1 MEEELMRRFLQ
12 MLPCLVLFLLIN
24 QAASGDDASWS
35 IFRGNPALTG
45 VAEGK
50 LPDKPQLLW
59 SVKIGDSVKSSPV
72 IGNGAVFIGSDSNI
86 CALSLESGSNI
97 WQVCIIDDTIE
108 APPLLDGNRIYVGTA
123 TKGRLYC
130 FDAADGKSNWMY
142 QTGGK
147 IAGSAN
153 SFLSPDGKGRRIL
166 VGSYDNTLHCVDAAD
181 GKPIWTFK
189 TSNFIN
195 GAPAVADGKVAFGGC
210 DAMIHFVSVADG
222 IELTNVVVYS
232 PVAASPTLA
241 GGYAYVGTYGNKVV
255 CVSPTQTNTVWEYG
269 RTNNGAAFFSS
280 PAVYKDKV
288 IIGGR
293 DMNLH
298 CINRKNGEMLWTF
311 ATRGT
316 VDSCPVVCRKRVIVG
331 SSDGRLYMV
340 NLSDGSGVW
349 SYEIGA
355 PLTSSPAVAGGMI
368 VIGSDD
374 GKLYAFGKK

>member
-1 MEEELMRRFLQ
+1 MEKRLMRLVIHRLFF
-12 MLPCLVLFLLIN
+12 LVLCLLAG
-24 QAASGDDASWS
+24 QAALGGDVSWP
-35 IFRGNPALTG
+35 IFRGDPALTG
-45 VAEGK
+45 VADGK
-50 LPDKPQLLW
+50 VTDKPELLW
-59 SVKIGDSVKSSPV
+59 SVKLGDAIKSSPV
-72 IGNGAVFIGSDSNI
+72 LGNGCAFIGTSNGKI
-86 CALSLESGSNI
+86 CAVRLSDGSNV
-97 WQVCIIDDTIE
+97 WEFSTGDSID
-108 APPLLDGNRIYVGTA
+108 APPLLEGNCIYVGSGA
-123 TKGRLYC
+123 GNLYC
-130 FDAADGKSNWMY
+130 LDAATGRSNWVY
-142 QTGGK
+142 QTKGK

-153 SFLSPDGKGRRIL
+153 STASPDGKARWIL
-166 VGSYDNTLHCVDAAD
+166 VGSYDNTLHCVNAAD
-181 GKPIWTFK
+181 GKVIWTFK
-189 TSNFIN
+189 TLNFIN
-195 GAPAVADGKVAFGGC
+195 GAPAIDEGKVAFGGC

-222 IELTNVVVYS
+222 IEVTNVMVNS
-232 PVAASPTLA
+232 PVAASPALA

-255 CVSPTQTNTVWEYG
+255 CVTPGQTNTVWEYG
-269 RTNNGAAFFSS
+269 KTEGGAPFFSS
-280 PAVYKDKV
+280 PAVYKDKIV
-288 IIGGR
+288 IGGR

-298 CINRKNGEMLWTF
+298 CINRKNGEKLWTF